1 MMANKDL
8 LTYLVRSNKRLKDT
22 KIVLISFN
30 KIEHLRTTKVD
41 SIKTSTMM
49 DSMRRV
55 RFQMQKRLRNSGK
68 EFGEKKKS
76 IIKMQNG
83 S

>member
-1 MMANKDL
+1 
-8 LTYLVRSNKRLKDT
+8 
-22 KIVLISFN
+22 
-30 KIEHLRTTKVD
+30 
-41 SIKTSTMM
+41 MM